1 MNVFWWSS
9 SFIKFYKVLYRLCDF
24 GSAGLDDWDIIA
36 PVDVPRYKMSSLLE
50 RNILGTLT
58 GTLSSGMGKTLTHV
72 QRAMG
77 ECSSKC
83 TCTCNKRN
91 ISIDMYHILPLDT
104 KTYNL
109 LKYCTIQRNHVICTL
124 LSTIVPRKWFFKWV
138 SITFSCPM

>member
-1 MNVFWWSS
+1 MLNSVYWW
-9 SFIKFYKVLYRLCDF
+9 CDF

-83 TCTCNKRN
+83 TFTYNKRN
-91 ISIDMYHILPLDT
+91 IISIDMYHIRTLDT

-109 LKYCTIQRNHVICTL
+109 
-124 LSTIVPRKWFFKWV
+124 
-138 SITFSCPM
+138 